1 MLGLPDGVKNFRICV
16 TVYTQYR
23 RVTDRRTDI
32 FARHTPRYAHA
43 SCGNDLYEYI
53 KDNCT
58 STCSVY
64 LTAGQFLSRI
74 SILTRDIDIAILS
87 VCLSVR
93 LSVRDFPGLDENG
106 LTYCHSSFTT
116 R

>member
-1 MLGLPDGVKNFRICV
+1 MLGLPDGEKNFRICV

-32 FARHTPRYAHA
+32 FARHTPRYAYA

-74 SILTRDIDIAILS
+74 SILTRDNDIAILS
-87 VCLSVR
+87 VR
-93 LSVRDFPGLDENG
+93 LSVCDVLVSDENG